1 MGGAGTYHLAAK
13 HPDLWAGLAVAAPA
27 PSAPPAQLESARNVP
42 ILVLHG
48 DTDQT
53 VPVTQ
58 TRQWVAKMKELG
70 MQHVYLEVKGGDH
83 SLFVSQN
90 RETLSKVFSF
100 FNIVRKRTP

>member
-1 MGGAGTYHLAAK
+1 L
-13 HPDLWAGLAVAAPA
+13 
-27 PSAPPAQLESARNVP
+27 Q
-42 ILVLHG
+42 G
-48 DTDQT
+48 DNDQS
-53 VPVTQ
+53 VPVAR

-70 MQHVYLEVKGGDH
+70 MEHVYVEVKGGDH